1 MTEYIQKWE
10 KVIIGTVDR
19 IDGFYDKLHLYRMK
33 LCLTMASK
41 LLAFDQKLF
50 KKMIAMAAEI
60 IELEEV
66 ESDEAMSDMS

>member
-1 MTEYIQKWE
+1 MTYYIKKCEQMM
-10 KVIIGTVDR
+10 VSTVDR
-19 IDGFYDKLHLYRMK
+19 IDGIYDKFHLYRMR

-50 KKMIAMAAEI
+50 KRMIAMAAEI

-66 ESDEAMSDMS
+66 VSDEAVSYMR

>member
-1 MTEYIQKWE
+1 MTYYIKKCEQK
-10 KVIIGTVDR
+10 IISTVDR
-19 IDGFYDKLHLYRMK
+19 IDGFYDKFHLYRMR

-50 KKMIAMAAEI
+50 KKMIAMATEI

-66 ESDEAMSDMS
+66 GSDEEVSYMR

>member
-1 MTEYIQKWE
+1 MTEYMQKCE
-10 KVIIGTVDR
+10 KVMIGTVDR

-50 KKMIAMAAEI
+50 KKMIVMAAEI

-66 ESDEAMSDMS
+66 GSDEEVSYMR